1 MATAPLNTQAQSA
14 DTETNLSTDSLQNA
28 AWEVLD
34 DEKQW
39 RLFSQTINQADGST
53 LVESQFLLDGLHCA
67 ACSGIIEHGLK
78 SEQGI
83 QRARVSMSKNRG
95 VITWSPA
102 QTKPSQI
109 LQRIHDLGYQAAP
122 ATMLG
127 EHTKVQDNKRKAFWR
142 WMVAGF
148 CAMQVMMYAAPGYFS
163 EPGSITPEMI
173 NLLRWASW
181 LLSLPVLLFSSQPF
195 FRNAWFDFKHLRVS
209 MDLPLAIGI
218 TITFTLSSMATFFPE
233 GWWGG
238 EVYFDSMTMLVF
250 FLLSARLIEARLH
263 SKTMGA
269 LETLLN
275 RIPENTT
282 LVKPDGSLVRILNQN
297 LTAGDIVQ
305 VEKGEAFPAD
315 GVITQGDTQAD
326 EALLTGESTAIN
338 KPCNSQVI
346 AGSYNLGQTIQMR
359 VEKTGNATRYGEI
372 MQLIEK
378 AAIEKPRL
386 SKLADTIAKPFLIAV
401 LGSAII
407 AGLLLWSQDPAK
419 ALVTAATVLIV
430 TCPCALSLA
439 TPAAMLASAS
449 ALIKR
454 GVLIKNLQALEDL
467 TNVDTVIFDKT
478 GTLTEHN
485 INISHI
491 DTKDKLPSNTALRL
505 AKALAQSS
513 THPVAQAI
521 SQHPLDEATQQ
532 NLPAMQAITEYTG
545 QGMTGKLSE
554 TADVNKEIKGLI
566 KLGSANFCGHSPN
579 EEQAVYLADENG
591 WLATFYLTEQL
602 KTNAKTTLD
611 WLQTHHYRCEL
622 LSGDQSPAV
631 AQTAKALQ
639 FDTYQSA
646 CEPADKLARLEAL
659 KANGSKVLMVGDG
672 LNDGPILA
680 SAHVSIAMGQG
691 VALTQAHADVIL
703 TNGDIGLVA
712 TSLQQAKRTMQVI
725 KQNMTWAVLYNA
737 ICIPLAF
744 IGWLTPWQAGLG
756 MAISSLVVILNAVRL
771 ARMGSQTNLGETV

>member
-1 MATAPLNTQAQSA
+1 
-14 DTETNLSTDSLQNA
+14 
-28 AWEVLD
+28 
-34 DEKQW
+34 
-39 RLFSQTINQADGST
+39 
-53 LVESQFLLDGLHCA
+53 
-67 ACSGIIEHGLK
+67 
-78 SEQGI
+78 
-83 QRARVSMSKNRG
+83 MSKNRG
-95 VITWSPA
+95 VVTWSPA

-127 EHTKVQDNKRKAFWR
+127 EHTKVQENKRKAFWR

-148 CAMQVMMYAAPGYFS
+148 CAMQVMMYAVPGYFS
-163 EPGSITPEMI
+163 APGSISPEMI

-218 TITFTLSSMATFFPE
+218 TITFTLSSLATFFPE
-233 GWWGG
+233 GWWGE

-282 LVKPDGSLVRILNQN
+282 LVKPDGTLVRILNQN
-297 LTAGDIVQ
+297 LRTGDIVQ

-315 GVITQGDTQAD
+315 GAITLGDTQAD
-326 EALLTGESTAIN
+326 ESLLTGESTAIN
-338 KPCNSQVI
+338 KPNHSQVI

-359 VEKTGNATRYGEI
+359 VEKTGTATRYGEI

-401 LGSAII
+401 LGSAVV
-407 AGLLLWSQDPAK
+407 AALLIWSQDPAK

-467 TNVDTVIFDKT
+467 TNVDTIIFDKT
-478 GTLTEHN
+478 GTLTEHK
-485 INISHI
+485 ISISHI
-491 DTKDKLPSNTALRL
+491 ETKQGMREDSAIRL

-513 THPVAQAI
+513 THPIAQAI
-521 SQHPLDEATQQ
+521 SQHPITKNTQ
-532 NLPAMQAITEYTG
+532 NLLLLLQGVTEHTG
-545 QGMTGKLSE
+545 QGLQGKLS
-554 TADVNKEIKGLI
+554 KEAIFDEKIKGVI
-566 KLGSANFCGHSPN
+566 KFGSAKFCQQPQSN
-579 EEQAVYLADENG
+579 EQAVYLTDESG
-591 WLATFYLTEQL
+591 WLATFYLNEQL
-602 KTNAKTTLD
+602 KANAQSTLA
-611 WLQTHHYRCEL
+611 WLQTHDYRCEL
-622 LSGDQSPAV
+622 LSGDQSDAV
-631 AQTAKALQ
+631 AQTAAQLSI
-639 FDTYQSA
+639 DTHQAA
-646 CEPADKLARLEAL
+646 CAPADKLARLESL
-659 KANGSKVLMVGDG
+659 KKNGHKVLMVGDG

-703 TNGDIGLVA
+703 TSSDIGLVA

-725 KQNMTWAVLYNA
+725 KQNIVWAVVYNA

-771 ARMGSQTNLGETV
+771 TRMGSQTNHGETV

>member
-1 MATAPLNTQAQSA
+1 MSTANLNSQSQ
-14 DTETNLSTDSLQNA
+14 TNHQNAIPATDSLENA

-39 RLFSQTINQADGST
+39 RLFSQTINQTDGST

-83 QRARVSMSKNRG
+83 QQARVSMSKNRG
-95 VITWSPA
+95 VITWSPSH
-102 QTKPSQI
+102 TKPSQI

-127 EHTKVQDNKRKAFWR
+127 EHSKVQENKRKAFWR

-148 CAMQVMMYAAPGYFS
+148 CAMQVMMYAVPGYFS

-218 TITFTLSSMATFFPE
+218 TITFTLSSLATFFPD

-338 KPCNSQVI
+338 KPHHSQVI
-346 AGSYNLGQTIQMR
+346 AGSYNLGQAIQMR
-359 VEKTGNATRYGEI
+359 VEKIGNATRYGEI

-401 LGSAII
+401 LGSAFI
-407 AGLLLWSQDPAK
+407 AALLLWAQDPAK

-478 GTLTEHN
+478 GTLTEHR

-491 DTKDKLPSNTALRL
+491 ETKSGLSENLATRL

-521 SQHPLDEATQQ
+521 NQYPLDENTQQ
-532 NLPAMQAITEYTG
+532 GLPTVHDLSEHTGLGMQ
-545 QGMTGKLSE
+545 GKLQNE
-554 TADVNKEIKGLI
+554 AMFDQQIKGVI
-566 KLGSANFCGHSPN
+566 KFGSAKFCQQDHTN
-579 EEQAVYLADENG
+579 DQAVYLADENG
-591 WLATFYLTEQL
+591 WLATFYLNEQL
-602 KTNAKTTLD
+602 KTNAQHTLN
-611 WLQTHHYRCEL
+611 WLQANDYHCEL
-622 LSGDQSPAV
+622 LSGDQSEAV
-631 AQTAKALQ
+631 AQTATQLQ
-639 FDTYQSA
+639 FDTHQAA
-646 CEPADKLARLEAL
+646 CAPADKLARLETL
-659 KANGSKVLMVGDG
+659 KAKGNKVLMVGDG

-712 TSLQQAKRTMQVI
+712 TSLRQAKRTMQVI

-744 IGWLTPWQAGLG
+744 TGWLTPWQAGLG

-771 ARMGSQTNLGETV
+771 TRMGAQTNLGETA

>member
-1 MATAPLNTQAQSA
+1 MSTVNLNTHAQS
-14 DTETNLSTDSLQNA
+14 DTQKANLATESLDNA
-28 AWEVLD
+28 AWAVLD

-95 VITWSPA
+95 VITWSPE

-148 CAMQVMMYAAPGYFS
+148 CAMQVMMYAVPGYFS

-195 FRNAWFDFKHLRVS
+195 FRNAWFDLKHLRVS

-297 LTAGDIVQ
+297 LATGDIVQ

-315 GVITQGDTQAD
+315 GTITLGDTQAD
-326 EALLTGESTAIN
+326 EALLTGESTPIN
-338 KPCNSQVI
+338 KPRNTQVI

-359 VEKTGNATRYGEI
+359 VEKIGSATRYGEI

-386 SKLADTIAKPFLIAV
+386 SKLADQIAKPFLIAV
-401 LGSAII
+401 LGSAIV

-478 GTLTEHN
+478 GTLTEHQ
-485 INISHI
+485 IHVSKI
-491 DTKDKLPSNTALRL
+491 DTRADISNTEALAL
-505 AKALAQSS
+505 AKAMAQSS
-513 THPVAQAI
+513 THPIAQAI
-521 SQHPLDEATQQ
+521 SLHAFDGNTQQ
-532 NLPAMQAITEYTG
+532 GLPELQDLTEHTG
-545 QGMTGKLSE
+545 QGISGSLKDSDSLTHKI
-554 TADVNKEIKGLI
+554 TGLI
-566 KLGSANFCGHSPN
+566 KFGSPTFCDTKPTDQ
-579 EEQAVYLADENG
+579 QAVHLSDADG
-591 WLATFYLTEQL
+591 WIATFYLDEQL
-602 KTNAKTTLD
+602 KTDAEATVQ
-611 WLQTHHYRCEL
+611 WLQENNYRCEL
-622 LSGDQSPAV
+622 LSGDQSQAV
-631 AQTAKALQ
+631 TQTAQALQ
-639 FDTYQSA
+639 FDRYQAA
-646 CEPADKLARLEAL
+646 CEPADKLTRLETL
-659 KANGSKVLMVGDG
+659 KANGNKVLMVGDG

-712 TSLQQAKRTMQVI
+712 ASLQQAKRTMQVI

-771 ARMGSQTNLGETV
+771 TRMGSQANLGETV